1 MEMKQIS
8 DTTIKITIKLEDLE
22 ERGMEMADFLVPQEK
37 TEEFFYAILDELEM
51 PESFLDNGMLSF
63 RVTPKP
69 DRLDVFVTKSKIDKN
84 LNFEDLA
91 DLPDVEELSQMSPD
105 EFLKTLE
112 KNIFEKFPK
121 KWPKGP
127 FGKPVRGERGNHD
140 LPSGAKGG
148 EKMDL
153 EHHYRHKQH
162 TFDAFCKRTIRN
174 ESANAFR
181 QIRVQQDRFVSLSD
195 LPEEGSEA
203 LATYD
208 LYPWEYTSFPVDGD
222 VILIKDDRL
231 ADALTT
237 LPKRFRDILLMYWF
251 LELADREIGEKL
263 NLSRKTVN
271 NRRQQA
277 YELLKELM
285 GGDANE

>member
-1 MEMKQIS
+1 
-8 DTTIKITIKLEDLE
+8 
-22 ERGMEMADFLVPQEK
+22 
-37 TEEFFYAILDELEM
+37 
-51 PESFLDNGMLSF
+51 
-63 RVTPKP
+63 
-69 DRLDVFVTKSKIDKN
+69 
-84 LNFEDLA
+84 
-91 DLPDVEELSQMSPD
+91 MSR
-105 EFLKTLE
+105 E

-121 KWPKGP
+121 KWPKGA

-174 ESANAFR
+174 ESAN
-181 QIRVQQDRFVSLSD
+181 
-195 LPEEGSEA
+195 
-203 LATYD
+203 
-208 LYPWEYTSFPVDGD
+208 GD

-231 ADALTT
+231 ADALTV
-237 LPKRFRDILLMYWF
+237 LPQSLRDIFLMYWF

-263 NLSRKTVN
+263 SLPRRTVN
-271 NRRQQA
+271 HRRQRA